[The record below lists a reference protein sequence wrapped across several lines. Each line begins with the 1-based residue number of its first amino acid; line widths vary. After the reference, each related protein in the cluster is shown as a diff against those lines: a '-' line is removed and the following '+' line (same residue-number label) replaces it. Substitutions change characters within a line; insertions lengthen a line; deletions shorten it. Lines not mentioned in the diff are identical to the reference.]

1 MISPAYFLGV
11 NSGGHSA
18 GLSVDLCGRVLA
30 RLGFTTPPTTDLE
43 GLRAIYS
50 AWCGRVPFDNVRKIV
65 ALRTA
70 DAQPL
75 PGRDARDFFDNW
87 LEHGT
92 GGTCWPTSNAL
103 FDLVHSLGFEA
114 RRVAGSMRDMGVVNH
129 ASVKVRIDGGDWLL
143 DSSMLTN
150 VPLPLNDAVFVH
162 ADPVFAAEVEPAD
175 GTHVIWVDIPAF
187 STYLPC
193 RLLVDPDDYAHSLS
207 RYEASRE
214 RSPFNQR
221 LYARRNRPGEL
232 QVLMGNTL
240 FSKTAQGLV
249 SKELSAT
256 ELRPEL
262 HLRIGISEES
272 IDTWV
277 QSGGLAAS
285 FEPPAGPKPPP
296 ITQKPPSQRRT
307 RP

>member
-1 MISPAYFLGV
+1 M
-11 NSGGHSA
+11 NSGGHS
-18 GLSVDLCGRVLA
+18 GVLSDDLRGGVLA
-30 RLGFTTPPTTDLE
+30 RLGFATAPSRDLE
-43 GLRAIYS
+43 GLRALYD
-50 AWCGRVPFDNVRKIV
+50 AWCTRVPFDNVRKMI

-70 DAQPL
+70 AAQPL
-75 PGRDARDFFDNW
+75 PGGDARDFFCRW

-103 FDLVHSLGFEA
+103 FELVHSLGFEA
-114 RRVAGSMRDMGVVNH
+114 RRVAGSMRDVGVVNH
-129 ASVKVRIDGGDWLL
+129 ASVKVSIDGSDWLL

-150 VPLPLNDAVFVH
+150 APLPLSDAVFVH
-162 ADPVFAAEVEPAD
+162 SDPVFAAEVEPID
-175 GTHVIWVDIPAF
+175 GTHVVWVDMPAF
-187 STYLPC
+187 STYMPC
-193 RLLVDPDDYAHSLS
+193 RLLVDPDDHAHYLA

-256 ELRPEL
+256 ELCQEI
-262 HLRIGISEES
+262 HLRIGISDDL
-272 IDTWV
+272 IDVWV
-277 QSGGLAAS
+277 RSGGLAAS

-296 ITQKPPSQRRT
+296 ITQKPPSQR
-307 RP
+307 